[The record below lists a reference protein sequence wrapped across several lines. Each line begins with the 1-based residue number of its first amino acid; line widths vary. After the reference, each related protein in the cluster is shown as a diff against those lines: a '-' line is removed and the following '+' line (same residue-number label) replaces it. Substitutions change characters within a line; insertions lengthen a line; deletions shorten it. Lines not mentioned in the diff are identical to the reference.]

1 MKTRPLQ
8 NLYLTQS
15 SDICRKISRRDFVS
29 PRDESIEKKGF
40 FNALKIIFL
49 DRDGVINR
57 DPNGYVMSWK
67 GFHFLPKVKKSI
79 RILNKNGFS
88 LIVISNQG
96 GIAKGLF
103 TKEALN
109 DITKKMLLA
118 VSKSGG
124 KISSAW
130 YCPHKLEDNCSCKKP
145 KTGLFKMATKGIKF
159 NKKDSFFIGDSEVD
173 IKAGKR
179 FGIGTIMVFS
189 GKTKRKDLKKI
200 KVKPD
205 YMADSLLDATK
216 IILKRALK
224 KS

>member
-1 MKTRPLQ
+1 MQIIRIKKIKP
-8 NLYLTQS
+8 NL
-15 SDICRKISRRDFVS
+15 KKA
-29 PRDESIEKKGF
+29 ESMVKEIV
-40 FNALKIIFL
+40 FL

-57 DPNGYVMSWK
+57 DPNAYVMSWK
-67 GFHFLPKVKKSI
+67 GFHFLPNAKKAI
-79 RILNKNGFS
+79 RVLSESGFS

-96 GIAKGLF
+96 GISKGLF

-109 DITKKMLLA
+109 DITKKMLHA
-118 VSKSGG
+118 VSKNGG
-124 KISSAW
+124 RISSVW

-179 FGIGTIMVFS
+179 FGIGTILVFS
-189 GKTKRKDLKKI
+189 GKTKRKDLKNF

-205 YMADSLLDATK
+205 YTADSLLDATK